1 MIFKGPPAQMR
12 PRAKTPVFLTKHS
25 TIITKKNWV
34 DHRQSQ
40 TCFFFSTTEGS
51 PVPRPTWNLGH
62 SCQAGNQTRQ
72 REACGEGD
80 VINFFSVLTAHWDQF
95 EIYFMLDARYY
106 EFFCFCLLKRWKVK

>member
-25 TIITKKNWV
+25 TIMTKKIGLTTGKV
-34 DHRQSQ
+34 KLV
-40 TCFFFSTTEGS
+40 FFFSTTEGS

-80 VINFFSVLTAHWDQF
+80 VINFFSVLTAHWDT
-95 EIYFMLDARYY
+95 IS
-106 EFFCFCLLKRWKVK
+106 LKYILC

>member
-25 TIITKKNWV
+25 TIMTKKNWV

-40 TCFFFSTTEGS
+40 TCFFFSTAEGS

-80 VINFFSVLTAHWDQF
+80 VINFFSVLTAHWDT
-95 EIYFMLDARYY
+95 IS
-106 EFFCFCLLKRWKVK
+106 LKYILC